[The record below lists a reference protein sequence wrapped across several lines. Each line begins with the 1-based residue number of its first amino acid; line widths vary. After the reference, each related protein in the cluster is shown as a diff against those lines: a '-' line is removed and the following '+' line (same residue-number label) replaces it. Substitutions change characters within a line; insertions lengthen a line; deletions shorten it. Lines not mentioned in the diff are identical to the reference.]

1 MRKRCVLSG
10 QVKKREVPSVAC
22 RSMKFLMDGRLGKEG
37 PERGNRSKG
46 TECEGLRVESG
57 TAASPGTQ
65 KPGMH
70 G

>member
-1 MRKRCVLSG
+1 M
-10 QVKKREVPSVAC
+10 QMHEV
-22 RSMKFLMDGRLGKEG
+22 LMDGRLGKEG
-37 PERGNRSKG
+37 PERGKRSKG

-57 TAASPGTQ
+57 TAVSPGTQ